1 METKY
6 KYQFTKT
13 FYLIAVI
20 GGLVALGSII
30 VSAARFINLLSKG
43 IAPSFYEYISLILS
57 VCLSIFFIAF
67 VISAFINSYYK
78 ITDNAVILR
87 WGIIKNTIAISD
99 VKEIKLITNQNKLE
113 LIFEDESYFIIV
125 VSDKWKEK
133 FVDELKSKFP
143 TIPYIQETEKASE

>member
-20 GGLVALGSII
+20 GGLVALGCI
-30 VSAARFINLLSKG
+30 VINAVRFINLLSKS
-43 IAPSFYEYISLILS
+43 IAPTFYEYVSLILS
-57 VCLSIFFIAF
+57 VGLSVFFIVF
-67 VISAFINSYYK
+67 MISAFINSYYT

-87 WGIIKNTIAISD
+87 WGIIKNTIDIHD

-113 LIFEDESYFIIV
+113 LTFEDESYFIIA
-125 VSDKWKEK
+125 VSDNWKEK

-143 TIPYIQETEKASE
+143 KKAFV

>member
-20 GGLVALGSII
+20 GGLVALGCI
-30 VSAARFINLLSKG
+30 VINAVRFINLLSKS
-43 IAPSFYEYISLILS
+43 IAPTFYEYVSLILS
-57 VCLSIFFIAF
+57 VGLSVFFIVF
-67 VISAFINSYYK
+67 MISAFINSYYT

-87 WGIIKNTIAISD
+87 WGIIKNTIDIHD

-113 LIFEDESYFIIV
+113 LTFEDESYFIIV
-125 VSDKWKEK
+125 VSDNWKEK
-133 FVDELKSKFP
+133 FVDELRSKFP
-143 TIPYIQETEKASE
+143 KIPYIQETEKASE

>member
-13 FYLIAVI
+13 FYIIAVI
-20 GGLVALGSII
+20 GGLVALGCI
-30 VSAARFINLLSKG
+30 VVNAVRFISLLSKG
-43 IAPSFYEYISLILS
+43 IAPSFYEYVSLILS
-57 VCLSIFFIAF
+57 VFLSVFFIVF
-67 VISAFINSYYK
+67 MISAFIKSYYK

-87 WGIIKNTIAISD
+87 WGIIKNTIDISD

-125 VSDKWKEK
+125 VSDSWKEK